1 MKIKIYVSVGDAID
15 RLSILEIKKEKIK
28 SKESLK
34 FIIKE
39 KQYLK
44 KSLSKVKY
52 EKFLKKLKKINGK
65 MWDCNDER
73 KNKIMKNELDQR
85 YLKLTLQESK
95 LNDKRYLIKKEID
108 LYFNSEI
115 KEQKN
120 YKWLN

>member
-44 KSLSKVKY
+44 KSLSKIKY

>member
-73 KNKIMKNELDQR
+73 KNKIMKNELDQK